1 MGFKA
6 DLHYSEDPKP
16 GLVKVVCTQ
25 CGAIG
30 YTRPLGYNA
39 NHKGDFHI
47 YCNDDCR
54 LKVTAHRK
62 RAKKF
67 NNGPIEFI
75 GPEIVYKKAGYV
87 CGICNKPVD
96 PSLDYPDPES
106 PSLDHIMPL
115 SLGGT
120 HTWDNVQLAHLR
132 CNVKKNN
139 NIA

>member
-1 MGFKA
+1 MSFTVGN
-6 DLHYSEDPKP
+6 ERKP
-16 GLVKVVCTQ
+16 GMKKLVCLQ
-25 CGAIG
+25 CGAVG
-30 YTRPLGYNA
+30 WSYYANEKYNT
-39 NHKGDFHI
+39 
-47 YCNDDCR
+47 YCCEACKQ
-54 LKVTAHRK
+54 KVRSHVN
-62 RAKKF
+62 RAKKYD
-67 NNGPIEFI
+67 NGPIDFI

-132 CNVKKNN
+132 CNEKKNN
-139 NIA
+139 NLT